1 VNNHPSTFALS
12 FDPKSVPNIPF
23 ILYEIAVLFT
33 AIAVFY
39 TAHPSE
45 VNSSFQIFVSDIEYV
60 LIRMSDDKKSQDL
73 VAGIPGYRTDQGYYK
88 SGIIRR
94 IPRNQRRRW

>member
-45 VNSSFQIFVSDIEYV
+45 VNSSFQIFAPNSEHV
-60 LIRMSDDKKSQDL
+60 LIKMSDDKKVKTWWL
-73 VAGIPGYRTDQGYYK
+73 EFQGYHTT
-88 SGIIRR
+88 
-94 IPRNQRRRW
+94 

>member
-12 FDPKSVPNIPF
+12 FDPKSVPNTSL

-39 TAHPSE
+39 TAQLAE
-45 VNSSFQIFVSDIEYV
+45 VNSSFQIFAPNIEYV
-60 LIRMSDDKKSQDL
+60 LIKMSDNGKVKNFCQVMIMVRCLVRLLSEQRSYSQL
-73 VAGIPGYRTDQGYYK
+73 
-88 SGIIRR
+88 
-94 IPRNQRRRW
+94 